1 MQYFKGEMG
10 VAEGTKLQPVLTEY
24 KDVSLVNR
32 G

>member
-1 MQYFKGEMG
+1 MQYSKGEMG
-10 VAEGTKLQPVLTEY
+10 VVEGIKLQPVLSEY